1 MQVILLENI
10 SKLGK
15 IGDQVNVKNGFGRN
29 YLLKFNKALR
39 VNKENVDYVNKKKDE
54 LTKKNNELK
63 RKFREIASIINNKK
77 IKVTKESKDNGV
89 LYASLKPREIASQIN
104 KNFKT
109 DVAPS
114 QIVLKEDLNKIG
126 SFKIQLDLFSEVS
139 AKLIIEINK

>member
-63 RKFREIASIINNKK
+63 RKFKEIASKINNKK
-77 IKVTKESKDNGV
+77 IKFTKESKDNGE
-89 LYASLKPREIASQIN
+89 LYASLKPREIASEIN
-104 KNFKT
+104 RNFKT

>member
-39 VNKENVDYVNKKKDE
+39 VNKENIDYVNKKKDE

-63 RKFREIASIINNKK
+63 RKFKEIASIINNKK
-77 IKVTKESKDNGV
+77 IKFTKESKDNGE
-89 LYASLKPREIASQIN
+89 LYASLKPREIASEIN
-104 KNFKT
+104 RNFKT

>member
-1 MQVILLENI
+1 M
-10 SKLGK
+10 GK

-77 IKVTKESKDNGV
+77 IKFTKESKDNGE

>member
-15 IGDQVNVKNGFGRN
+15 IGDQVSVKNGFGRN

-77 IKVTKESKDNGV
+77 IKFTKESKDNGE

>member
-15 IGDQVNVKNGFGRN
+15 IGDQVSVKNGFGRN

-63 RKFREIASIINNKK
+63 RKFKEIASIINNKK
-77 IKVTKESKDNGV
+77 INFTKESKDNGE

-109 DVAPS
+109 DVSPS

>member
-39 VNKENVDYVNKKKDE
+39 VNKDNVDYVNKKKDE

-63 RKFREIASIINNKK
+63 RKFKEIASIINNKK
-77 IKVTKESKDNGV
+77 IKFTKESKDNGE

>member
-63 RKFREIASIINNKK
+63 RKFREIASIVNNKK
-77 IKVTKESKDNGV
+77 IKFTKESKDNGE

>member
-15 IGDQVNVKNGFGRN
+15 IGDQVSVKNGFGRN

-63 RKFREIASIINNKK
+63 RKFKEIASKINNKK
-77 IKVTKESKDNGV
+77 IKFTKESKDNGE
-89 LYASLKPREIASQIN
+89 LYASLKPREIASEIN
-104 KNFKT
+104 RNFKT

>member
-77 IKVTKESKDNGV
+77 IKFTKESKDNGE

>member
-63 RKFREIASIINNKK
+63 ENLKK
-77 IKVTKESKDNGV
+77 
-89 LYASLKPREIASQIN
+89 LHQ
-104 KNFKT
+104 
-109 DVAPS
+109 
-114 QIVLKEDLNKIG
+114 
-126 SFKIQLDLFSEVS
+126 
-139 AKLIIEINK
+139 

>member
-39 VNKENVDYVNKKKDE
+39 VNKENIDYVNKKKDE

-63 RKFREIASIINNKK
+63 RKFKEIASIINNKK
-77 IKVTKESKDNGV
+77 IKFNKESKDNGE

>member
-15 IGDQVNVKNGFGRN
+15 IGDQVSVKNGFGRN

-63 RKFREIASIINNKK
+63 RKFKEIASIINNKK
-77 IKVTKESKDNGV
+77 IKFNKESKDNGE

>member
-63 RKFREIASIINNKK
+63 RKFKEIASIINNKK
-77 IKVTKESKDNGV
+77 INFTKESKDNGE

>member
-54 LTKKNNELK
+54 ITKKNNELK
-63 RKFREIASIINNKK
+63 RKFKEIASIINNKK
-77 IKVTKESKDNGV
+77 INFTKESKDNGE

>member
-15 IGDQVNVKNGFGRN
+15 IGDQVNVKDGFGRN

-63 RKFREIASIINNKK
+63 RKFKEIASIINNKK
-77 IKVTKESKDNGV
+77 IKFTKECKDNGE
-89 LYASLKPREIASQIN
+89 LYASLKPREIASHIN

-109 DVAPS
+109 DVTPS

-126 SFKIQLDLFSEVS
+126 SFAIQLDLFSEVS
-139 AKLIIEINK
+139 AKLIVEINK

>member
-63 RKFREIASIINNKK
+63 RKFKEIASIINNKK
-77 IKVTKESKDNGV
+77 IKFNKESKDNGE

>member
-15 IGDQVNVKNGFGRN
+15 IGDQVSVKNGFGRN

-77 IKVTKESKDNGV
+77 IKFTKESKDNGE

-139 AKLIIEINK
+139 AKLLIEINK

>member
-39 VNKENVDYVNKKKDE
+39 VNKENIDYVNKKKDE

-63 RKFREIASIINNKK
+63 RKFKEIASIINNKK
-77 IKVTKESKDNGV
+77 IKFTKESKDNGE

>member
-63 RKFREIASIINNKK
+63 RKFKEIASIINNKK
-77 IKVTKESKDNGV
+77 IKFLKESKDNGE

>member
-63 RKFREIASIINNKK
+63 RKFKEIASIINNKK
-77 IKVTKESKDNGV
+77 IKFTKESKDNGE

>member
-15 IGDQVNVKNGFGRN
+15 IGDQVSVKNGFGRN

-63 RKFREIASIINNKK
+63 RKFKEIASIINNKK
-77 IKVTKESKDNGV
+77 INFTKESKDNGE

>member
-39 VNKENVDYVNKKKDE
+39 VNKENIDYVNKKKDE

-63 RKFREIASIINNKK
+63 RKFKEIASIINNKK
-77 IKVTKESKDNGV
+77 INFTKESKDNGE

>member
-54 LTKKNNELK
+54 LKKKNNELK
-63 RKFREIASIINNKK
+63 RKFKEIASIINNKK
-77 IKVTKESKDNGV
+77 INFTKESKDNGE